1 MEQDNRPL
9 EPYATK
15 ENTGR
20 KIPETTFVSS
30 RLDTEQERNKI
41 DEIRQV
47 YDAVWKHVEPAV
59 MTSFE
64 DVTHNKWKSGIKERG
79 IHATFSANKRS
90 YWHGDGYNTMDL
102 QCANQEP
109 KTEQN
114 GSPEWKNTYEI
125 MGSHLH
131 TLGFA
136 IQSSEDKTYMR
147 ERFGNRIDS
156 ALLENYTVSNKDTED
171 KKNRFLKDIYA
182 NVTSIAAAEHSGK
195 FSPEQI
201 AQWID
206 DRRKENN
213 GAVLAFVDT
222 LSNEDKR
229 AIIDKTHR
237 EPLEKKNV
245 EEPKEKPLH
254 KKISTPLKRFFI
266 RKK

>member
-9 EPYATK
+9 EPYTTK

-30 RLDTEQERNKI
+30 VLDPQQERNKL
-41 DEIRQV
+41 DEIRQI
-47 YDAVWKHVEPAV
+47 YNAVWKHVEPAV
-59 MTSFE
+59 MSSFE
-64 DVTHNKWKSGIKERG
+64 DVTHNKWRSGIKERG
-79 IHATFSANKRS
+79 INATFSANKRS
-90 YWHGDGYNTMDL
+90 HWYGDGNNTVDL
-102 QCANQEP
+102 QCATP
-109 KTEQN
+109 DRKTEQN

-136 IQSSEDKTYMR
+136 IQSPEDKIYMR
-147 ERFGNRIDS
+147 EHFGNRIEP
-156 ALLENYTVSNKDTED
+156 ALLEDYSVPHKDIED
-171 KKNRFLKDIYA
+171 KKNRFLKDAYA
-182 NVTSIAAAEHSGK
+182 NVVSIAAAEHSGK

-201 AQWID
+201 AQWTD

-213 GAVLAFVDT
+213 GAVLAFIDT
-222 LSNEDKR
+222 LSDEDKR

-237 EPLEKKNV
+237 EPLEKKNG

-254 KKISTPLKRFFI
+254 KKISAPLRFFI